1 MYIYINDSGEQRSK
15 EEPNWDSIK
24 CTKYARGEGGGR
36 GGGPLKYPE
45 ESDGLVTGQ
54 KKNKR
59 VLSSG
64 ACGMSQY

>member
-1 MYIYINDSGEQRSK
+1 MPYVVSINSLESK
-15 EEPNWDSIK
+15 N
-24 CTKYARGEGGGR
+24 RGGR